1 MRPLFFCS
9 DELRSL
15 LPHSKI
21 AIFDEL
27 RQALGTSIDVTVFR
41 KLKPLDYLASY
52 SPRLFRR

>member
-1 MRPLFFCS
+1 MMRPLFFHS

-27 RQALGTSIDVTVFR
+27 RRALGTSIDVTVFR
-41 KLKPLDYLASY
+41 KLKY
-52 SPRLFRR
+52 RTHCIN